1 MDPQLPNP
9 QNVSP
14 TPQEKPG
21 GLMGEDQKNLSE
33 FSPQQEFVSSHKR
46 SKKWL
51 IFVIIGVVL
60 MTTVISFVY
69 IVFFGQKKQ
78 TTSTTQQSITQPAE
92 TPTVSKCLVTTDFD
106 TIYKEVNNVT
116 RPDGA
121 VYDKPEVQFTQS
133 INFNPDSVEYS
144 SPQSQ
149 NEGIIT
155 AFVDFS
161 EIFPDK
167 EYKFVINGNVSSDK
181 QSEIDLANKRSLKVQ
196 NALIAQKVESSR
208 ILVTE
213 PKKIGDTNTQS
224 PLAVSLSI
232 DPTCTN

>member
-1 MDPQLPNP
+1 MDPQLPTP

-14 TPQEKPG
+14 TPQEKPEG
-21 GLMGEDQKNLSE
+21 IVGENQKNPSE
-33 FSPQQEFVSSHKR
+33 FSPQQQFVDAHKR

-51 IFVIIGVVL
+51 ILVIIGVILV
-60 MTTVISFVY
+60 TAVISFVY
-69 IVFFGQKKQ
+69 IAFFGQKKQ
-78 TTSTTQQSITQPAE
+78 VAAPAQQSTQPAD
-92 TPTVSKCLVTTDFD
+92 TAPVSKCLVATDFD

-121 VYDKPEVQFTQS
+121 VYEKPEVQFTQS
-133 INFNPDSVEYS
+133 INFNPDSAEYS

-161 EIFPDK
+161 KTFSDK

-196 NALIAQKVESSR
+196 SALIAQKVESSR